1 MFKIGDYVVHY
12 KESVCEVSEVGKL
25 NMSFSN
31 KDKEYYTLKPIY
43 NAGGT
48 VYTPVD
54 NEKKQIREMIT
65 KEQAKQL
72 IHHMPEIEVIAV
84 SEEKRRE
91 QFYKQA
97 LLTNECK
104 EWVAIIKTA
113 YLRKKKRLDS
123 GKKSIN
129 VDDKYLSI
137 AEKFLYGE
145 LAAALGISRE
155 EVKSYILKE
164 LKEV

>member
-1 MFKIGDYVVHY
+1 MFRIGDYVVHY
-12 KESVCEVSEVGKL
+12 KESVCEVAEIGKL
-25 NMSFSN
+25 SMSFSN
-31 KDKEYYTLKPIY
+31 KDKDYYTLKPIY

-54 NEKKQIREMIT
+54 NEKKQIRAMIT
-65 KEQAKQL
+65 KDEAEAL
-72 IHHMPEIEVIAV
+72 IREMPAIEVLTV
-84 SEEKRRE
+84 SDEKRRE

-104 EWVAIIKTA
+104 EWIAIIKTA

-155 EVKSYILKE
+155 DVKTYILNE
-164 LKEV
+164 LKE

>member
-1 MFKIGDYVVHY
+1 MGFTYDNLLRRARTVDVVW
-12 KESVCEVSEVGKL
+12 
-25 NMSFSN
+25 F
-31 KDKEYYTLKPIY
+31 
-43 NAGGT
+43 
-48 VYTPVD
+48 
-54 NEKKQIREMIT
+54 NERQ
-65 KEQAKQL
+65 
-72 IHHMPEIEVIAV
+72 MPCGFYEIEHTTDIKNSLSKFYELQDFRADFVIIAD
-84 SEEKRRE
+84 EKRRE